1 MPRIETRAFAVSD
14 LFVTLTLLAILASI
28 ALPAVSRSVRR
39 YAAHGAARELRAD
52 LARARIRAILDG
64 RTVSLVVEDRGY
76 RVERSD
82 GTVLSRRT
90 LPTGVTISTTAHRS
104 TIPFTSR
111 GTSNLYSTTTVAV
124 EDDPDARTYVVRVS
138 PSGAW
143 WEP

>member
-14 LFVTLTLLAILASI
+14 VFVTLAVLGILASI
-28 ALPAVSRSVRR
+28 AAPAVSRAVRR
-39 YAAHGAARELRAD
+39 YAAYGSVRELRAD
-52 LARARIRAILDG
+52 LAGARIHAILDG

-82 GTVLSRRT
+82 GTVLSRTT
-90 LPTGVTISTTAHRS
+90 LPAGVTISTTAHRS

-124 EDDPDARTYVVRVS
+124 ENDPDARAWVVRVS